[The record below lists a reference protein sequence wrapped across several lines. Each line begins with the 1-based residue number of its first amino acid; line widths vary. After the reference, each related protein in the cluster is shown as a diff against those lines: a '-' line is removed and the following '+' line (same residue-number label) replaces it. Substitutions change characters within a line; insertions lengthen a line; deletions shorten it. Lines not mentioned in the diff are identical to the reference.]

1 VAWTPSCIQPGA
13 IRQRPVGGTTSPAGD
28 NSQVLPPQASFPAI
42 AIPMGFTHGMLPA
55 GLTFLGPEFSEST
68 LIRYA

>member
-1 VAWTPSCIQPGA
+1 M
-13 IRQRPVGGTTSPAGD
+13 
-28 NSQVLPPQASFPAI
+28 LPPQASFPAI